1 MKISLIGDMDS
12 QHLELLKATAIQCQ
26 QAEKIAQKLC
36 IQLQICNDT
45 EIQVINFSHREKN
58 SPTDVLSFPSM
69 IFPYGTLK
77 DNINLLQEVYDDEM
91 RAYFIGDCIL
101 SMETAKRQA
110 ELYGHGLER
119 ELAFLFAHSI
129 FHLFGYDHQT
139 PEQELQMREKQKLVM
154 QKLGLEIES

>member
-1 MKISLIGDMDS
+1 MKISLIGDLDS
-12 QHLELLKATAIQCQ
+12 QYLQLLKATAIQCQ
-26 QAEKIAQKLC
+26 QVEKVSKKLC

-45 EIQVINFSHREKN
+45 EIQEINFAHREKN

-69 IFPYGTLK
+69 NFAYGTLK
-77 DNINLLQEVYDDEM
+77 DNIDLLHEVYDDEM
-91 RAYFIGDCIL
+91 KAYFIGDCIL

-119 ELAFLFAHSI
+119 ELAFLFVHSI
-129 FHLFGYDHQT
+129 LHLFGYDHQT
-139 PEQELQMREKQKLVM
+139 PEQELQMREKQKIVL